1 MAYVREGLRDFS
13 ISRAAVDWGIRV
25 PQDPQHT
32 VYVWFDALIG
42 APPPHTSELALSELL
57 RDQRIHMVALACR
70 TATGSHAQGAYLG
83 VCGMTDAVAWRTC
96 HGGRPCWRGR
106 PGRRP

>member
-42 APPPHTSELALSELL
+42 GSAAGRHAYFIHRGCLLANVPYSLTRLLPPSFI
-57 RDQRIHMVALACR
+57 RIVHSCVP
-70 TATGSHAQGAYLG
+70 
-83 VCGMTDAVAWRTC
+83 VCCLWSTVS
-96 HGGRPCWRGR
+96 
-106 PGRRP
+106 